1 MKKKYLAAAAVLC
14 AAALICGG
22 IGIRNYLQEKN
33 AGQGYE
39 EIKKEVEKVEETEQE
54 DTETYAA
61 VIQQEDQTENTVEVP
76 IDFEALKN
84 KNPDAYAWIKIP
96 GTQID
101 YPILQSGT
109 DNSYY
114 LNHTIDHEEKTEG
127 SIFTENY
134 NTKTFEDPNTVI
146 YGHDMKNGS
155 MFQNLHNYMDRSFFD
170 ENREVLIY
178 LPDQILHYKIFAA
191 YIYDNRHIL
200 QSFDFGNK
208 EIYQAYLD
216 RIFSMRDM
224 NSFVDTSMDITSE
237 DKIITL
243 STCYAGISSQRY
255 LVQAVLISIEK

>member
-1 MKKKYLAAAAVLC
+1 MKKKYLAAALVLC
-14 AAALICGG
+14 AAALICAG
-22 IGIRNYLQEKN
+22 IGVNKYLQEKN
-33 AGQGYE
+33 AGQEYE
-39 EIKKEVEKVEETEQE
+39 EVKNEVVKEEIPEEEETEP
-54 DTETYAA
+54 TAPA
-61 VIQQEDQTENTVEVP
+61 QQEQQEEAPVEIP
-76 IDFEALKN
+76 IDFTELQN
-84 KNPDAYAWIKIP
+84 RNPDAYAWIKIP

-109 DNSYY
+109 DNTYY
-114 LNHTIDHEEKTEG
+114 LDHTIDNEEKPEG

-155 MFQNLHNYMDRSFFD
+155 MFQNLHNYLDRSFFD

-191 YIYDNRHIL
+191 YVYDNRHIL

-208 EIYQAYLD
+208 EIFQKYLD
-216 RIFSMRDM
+216 NIFSMRDM
-224 NSFVDTSMDITSE
+224 SSFVDTSMDITSE

-243 STCYAGISSQRY
+243 STCYAGISTQRY